1 GDPRH
6 ADAYP
11 CQARRVGTA
20 SGGTGSPKRR
30 GFANLVALAT
40 VYSRAQVGLD
50 ALPVTVE
57 VDISGGL
64 PALTIVG
71 LPETAVKESKDR
83 VRAAIRNSGYRF
95 PDRRLTINLAPA
107 DLPKE
112 GGRFDLAIALGILAA
127 SGQMPADDL
136 QQYEFLGEL
145 SLTGHL
151 RGVRGGLPSAMAAQ
165 ARRRTLVLPQ
175 DNGAEAALAGN
186 EFIRCAGHLA
196 EVSASLV
203 GTSQWTTPAVPEQAA
218 NVAGAAD
225 MAEVR
230 GQ

>member
-1 GDPRH
+1 
-6 ADAYP
+6 
-11 CQARRVGTA
+11 
-20 SGGTGSPKRR
+20 
-30 GFANLVALAT
+30 
-40 VYSRAQVGLD
+40 
-50 ALPVTVE
+50 
-57 VDISGGL
+57 
-64 PALTIVG
+64 
-71 LPETAVKESKDR
+71 
-83 VRAAIRNSGYRF
+83 
-95 PDRRLTINLAPA
+95 
-107 DLPKE
+107 
-112 GGRFDLAIALGILAA
+112 
-127 SGQMPADDL
+127 
-136 QQYEFLGEL
+136 EFLGEL

-203 GTSQWTTPAVPEQAA
+203 GTPQWTTPAVPGPAA

-230 GQ
+230 GQHQARRALEIAAVGGHSILMTGPPGSGKTMLASRLPGILPPPSRELSLQTAAIASISRGGFQLDKWGQRPFRAPHHTASGVALMGGGSSPRPCEST